1 MRKFILAMLPVT
13 LIAAIAVG
21 CGGGG
26 SKKTINIPGVGNV
39 STSNKLPS
47 DFPSDFPTYKGADV
61 QASTTGTYN
70 GISGL
75 YVVWQTGDSV
85 DKVKSYFDDQFK
97 NGSWKSNTTATT
109 NGTSY
114 WVVDSPDHKKAG
126 YVSVSDVN
134 GKTSISAAIGDNTN
148 PSGSATESSSSSSE
162 DTPESSDTASSS
174 SSEDNTPVSAD
185 LPEAATLSSD
195 FPKDRV
201 PFPDNSRVTSSTSVS
216 SNGQKNYYVEI
227 YVKDSVSNVNDYFK
241 NELPKHGWT
250 DAFSSESN
258 GSFIQTY
265 SGATPSDPS
274 GQGESLTVS
283 VDTSDVDGYA
293 KVSIIASVAGS

>member
-1 MRKFILAMLPVT
+1 MLPVA
-13 LIAAIAVG
+13 LIAALAVA
-21 CGGGG
+21 CGGG
-26 SKKTINIPGVGNV
+26 SNKKTINIPGVGNV

-47 DFPSDFPTYKGADV
+47 DFPDDFPTYKGADV

-114 WVVDSPDHKKAG
+114 WIVDSPDHKKAG
-126 YVSVSDVN
+126 YVSVSEAD
-134 GKTSISAAIGDNTN
+134 GKTSISAAIGDNTSGSSDATE
-148 PSGSATESSSSSSE
+148 PSGSSTESSGSSSQDTPEPTDTESSSSGSG
-162 DTPESSDTASSS
+162 
-174 SSEDNTPVSAD
+174 SAD
-185 LPEAATLSSD
+185 LPEEATLSSD
-195 FPKDRV
+195 YPKDRV
-201 PFPDNSRVTSSTSVS
+201 PLPDSSRVTSSTSVT
-216 SNGQKNYYVEI
+216 SNGQKSFYVEV
-227 YVKDSVSNVNDYFK
+227 YVHDSPSNVNDYFK
-241 NELPKHGWT
+241 NELPKHDWT
-250 DAFSSESN
+250 DAFASESG

-283 VDTSDVDGYA
+283 VEESDVSGYA
-293 KVSIIASVAGS
+293 KVSIIVSIAE

>member
-1 MRKFILAMLPVT
+1 MLPVA
-13 LIAAIAVG
+13 LIAAIAVA

-26 SKKTINIPGVGNV
+26 GKKTVNIPGVGNV
-39 STSNKLPS
+39 STSDKLPS
-47 DFPSDFPTYKGADV
+47 DFPDDFPTYKGADV

-75 YVVWQTGDSV
+75 YVVWQTSDSV

-114 WVVDSPDHKKAG
+114 WIVDSPDHKKAG
-126 YVSVSDVN
+126 YVSVAEAD
-134 GKTSISAAIGDNTN
+134 GKTSISAAIGDNTSS
-148 PSGSATESSSSSSE
+148 SGSATESSGSSSE
-162 DTPESSDTASSS
+162 DTPEPSDTPSS
-174 SSEDNTPVSAD
+174 SSEDNTPASSSAD
-185 LPEAATLSSD
+185 LPEEASLSSD

-201 PFPDNSRVTSSTSVS
+201 PFPDNTRVTSSTSVS

-227 YVKDSVSNVNDYFK
+227 YVKDSASNVNDYFK
-241 NELPKHGWT
+241 NELPKHGWH
-250 DAFSSESN
+250 DAFASESN
-258 GSFIQTY
+258 GSFVQTY

-283 VDTSDVDGYA
+283 VEDSDVDGY
-293 KVSIIASVAGS
+293 VTVTLIVSVAGS